1 MIVFTDGDL
10 VRDKHLYG
18 TDGKK
23 AFGVIVKFHRRHR
36 DYDWGCCY
44 EVYFVNR
51 TTSAPNG
58 TTNRRPSYLE
68 KINV

>member
-1 MIVFTDGDL
+1 MLQKGDL

-23 AFGVIVKFHRRHR
+23 AFGVIVKFR
-36 DYDWGCCY
+36 DYDWGCCC

-51 TTSAPNG
+51 TNLAPNG
-58 TTNRRPSYLE
+58 TTNRKPSYLE